1 MFLKEVSNIR
11 TGLVTARK
19 QAKGIEN
26 ENFQEYRLLT
36 LRCIKDNG
44 FLDVGFSEPYAAM
57 EELKKDFLSQEGAI
71 LVRLSA
77 PYTAALV
84 EKDLVGYVVPS
95 HFAIIRVDESKV
107 APGYVLWI
115 LRQQSTL
122 KQIYQNVS
130 GTIAFGTINSNFFND
145 LKIDIIPL
153 EKQRLIGSLL
163 KLAEK
168 EQVLLSELAKSKLE
182 FNKLALEKA
191 YKNFKK
197 EVK

>member
-1 MFLKEVSNIR
+1 M
-11 TGLVTARK
+11 
-19 QAKGIEN
+19 
-26 ENFQEYRLLT
+26 
-36 LRCIKDNG
+36 
-44 FLDVGFSEPYAAM
+44 DVGFSEPYAAM
-57 EELKKDFLSQEGAI
+57 EELKKDFLSQEGDI